1 MKFGKPIC
9 GNAAEM
15 SVEFQS
21 DAMIIILHLAVSRV
35 FFMVRCLKNNPFESM
50 NSLPPQIL
58 VTRLLTTCI
67 HRAALCPASGWSL
80 GPEQFSRQKMCDSS
94 LIWVGFKTCIPCLLC
109 HIGLRLHANCIS
121 HSCHC
126 LISP

>member
-9 GNAAEM
+9 GNAAKM

-21 DAMIIILHLAVSRV
+21 DAMIMILHRAVSRV
-35 FFMVRCLKNNPFESM
+35 FFVVRCLKNNPIEPM

-67 HRAALCPASGWSL
+67 HRAAPLSSDWPEPGAGAIFSSKTAWQLFNLCR
-80 GPEQFSRQKMCDSS
+80 F
-94 LIWVGFKTCIPCLLC
+94 
-109 HIGLRLHANCIS
+109 
-121 HSCHC
+121 
-126 LISP
+126 